1 MQMETQHYSVNQ
13 QSISNILGW
22 VQSGEVA
29 IPEIQRPFVWNA
41 TKVRDL
47 IDSLY
52 KGYPAGYVII
62 WKNPDV
68 KIKDGVT
75 SEGKKIIIDGQQR
88 IIALQASL
96 LGRSLVN
103 KDYQKTN
110 IKIAFKPT
118 EERFEVSN
126 PAISKDNSWIPDI
139 SKIFNKDIQ
148 RLKLVEEYCL
158 NNPEIDK
165 YTVDERITKLES
177 LGNAQ
182 IGVIELNSDLTID
195 EVTEIFIRINSKG
208 VVLSQA
214 DFAMS
219 KIASFDI
226 EGLRGTNLRKFIDYF
241 CHLSVSPE
249 FYEKI
254 LTNDQDFQ
262 VLPYMNSISWLKDSK
277 EDLYDPSYSD
287 MIRVAFTT
295 EFNRGK
301 IQDLVSLLSGR
312 NFETREFEQSI
323 AEETFNRL
331 EKSIY
336 RFSNQTNFERF
347 LMIIKSAGFI
357 TSGFITSQNAL
368 NSAYIVYLKLR
379 DQGYPDPIIE
389 GYVRKWFVLAY
400 LTSRYSGSPES
411 QFDEDIRNI
420 SKTDFGEFLKANE
433 ESFLSESFWN
443 SLLIQEL
450 NKSTMNNPFIN
461 TFFASQVKYK
471 DLGFLSSDITVEALL
486 THRGDVHHIFPKSY
500 LKKEENSKGYYNQV
514 ANYAFMQSE
523 INIRIGD
530 DSPRIYFEKI
540 LKDIESG
547 TNKLTNLKSREEL
560 EENLKMHCI
569 PLDIINW
576 DVENYEEFLKQRKT
590 LMGEK
595 MQKYYKSL

>member
-1 MQMETQHYSVNQ
+1 
-13 QSISNILGW
+13 
-22 VQSGEVA
+22 
-29 IPEIQRPFVWNA
+29 
-41 TKVRDL
+41 
-47 IDSLY
+47 
-52 KGYPAGYVII
+52 
-62 WKNPDV
+62 
-68 KIKDGVT
+68 
-75 SEGKKIIIDGQQR
+75 
-88 IIALQASL
+88 
-96 LGRSLVN
+96 
-103 KDYQKTN
+103 
-110 IKIAFKPT
+110 
-118 EERFEVSN
+118 
-126 PAISKDNSWIPDI
+126 
-139 SKIFNKDIQ
+139 
-148 RLKLVEEYCL
+148 
-158 NNPEIDK
+158 
-165 YTVDERITKLES
+165 
-177 LGNAQ
+177 
-182 IGVIELNSDLTID
+182 
-195 EVTEIFIRINSKG
+195 
-208 VVLSQA
+208 
-214 DFAMS
+214 MS

>member
-1 MQMETQHYSVNQ
+1 METQHYSVNQ

>member
-1 MQMETQHYSVNQ
+1 METQHYAVNQ

-22 VQSGEVA
+22 VQGGDVA

-68 KIKDGVT
+68 KIKEGVT

-88 IIALQASL
+88 IIALQAAL
-96 LGRSLVN
+96 LGKPVVN
-103 KDYQKTN
+103 KDYQKVN
-110 IKIAFKPT
+110 IRIAFQPT
-118 EERFEVSN
+118 EERFEVTN
-126 PAISKDNSWIPDI
+126 PAIAKDSSWIPDI

-148 RLKLVEEYCL
+148 RLRLVEEYCQ

-182 IGVIELNSDLTID
+182 IGVIDLNSDLTID

-219 KIASFDI
+219 KIASFDT

-254 LTNDQDFQ
+254 LTNDQDFKA
-262 VLPYMNSISWLKDSK
+262 LPYMSTISWLKDDK

-312 NFETREFEQSI
+312 NFETREFEQRI

-336 RFSNQTNFERF
+336 RFANQTNFERF

-379 DQGYPDPIIE
+379 DQGYPDPIIG
-389 GYVRKWFVLAY
+389 GYVRKWFVLSY

-433 ESFLSESFWN
+433 DSLLSEAFWN

-461 TFFASQVKYK
+461 TFFASQVKEK

-500 LKKEENSKGYYNQV
+500 LKKKYNSKGYYNQI

-530 DSPRIYFEKI
+530 DSPRVYFQKV
-540 LKDIESG
+540 LKDIETG
-547 TNKLTNLKSREEL
+547 ENKLTYLKSREEL
-560 EENLKMHCI
+560 EKNLEMHCI
-569 PLDIINW
+569 PLEIIDWDI
-576 DVENYEEFLKQRKT
+576 DSYDDFLRQRKI
-590 LMGEK
+590 LMATK
-595 MQKYYKSL
+595 MERYYKSL

>member
-1 MQMETQHYSVNQ
+1 MDTQHYSVNQ
-13 QSISNILGW
+13 QSISTILGW
-22 VQSGEVA
+22 VQGGDVA

-41 TKVRDL
+41 IKVRDL

-62 WKNPDV
+62 WKNPDM
-68 KIKDGVT
+68 KIKEGVN

-96 LGRSLVN
+96 LGKAVVN
-103 KDYQKTN
+103 KDYQKIY
-110 IKIAFKPT
+110 IKIAFQPT

-126 PAISKDNSWIPDI
+126 PAIVKDPSWIPDI
-139 SKIFNKDIQ
+139 SKIFNKEIQ
-148 RLKLVEEYCL
+148 RLKLVEEYCQ
-158 NNPEIDK
+158 NNPEIDR

-182 IGVIELNSDLTID
+182 IGVIDLNSDLTID

-219 KIASFDI
+219 KIASFDT

-241 CHLSVSPE
+241 CHLAVSPE
-249 FYEKI
+249 FYDKI
-254 LTNDQDFQ
+254 LVNDEDFNS
-262 VLPYMNSISWLKDSK
+262 LPYMATISWLKDNR

-312 NFETREFEQSI
+312 NFETRDYEQKI

-336 RFSNQTNFERF
+336 RFANQTNFERF

-357 TSGFITSQNAL
+357 TSDFITSQNAL
-368 NSAYIVYLKLR
+368 NSAYIVYLKLKE
-379 DQGYPDPIIE
+379 QGYPDPIIG
-389 GYVRKWFVLAY
+389 GYVRKWFVLSY

-433 ESFLSESFWN
+433 ESFLSESFWD

-461 TFFASQVKYK
+461 TFFASQVKEK

-486 THRGDVHHIFPKSY
+486 THRGDVHHIFPKNY
-500 LKKEENSKGYYNQV
+500 LKKKQNAKGYYNQI

-530 DSPRIYFEKI
+530 DSPKVYFEKVI
-540 LKDIESG
+540 KDIESG
-547 TNKLTNLKSREEL
+547 TNKITYLKSVEAL
-560 EENLKMHCI
+560 KKNLQMHCI
-569 PLDIINW
+569 PLDVINW
-576 DVENYEEFLKQRKT
+576 DINSYEEFLKQRKV
-590 LMGEK
+590 LMSRK
-595 MQKYYKSL
+595 IRNYYNSL